1 MYDEFKSIYGETIM
15 AKIFIVE
22 DNPDII
28 HSTTQELNKWQHD
41 VITVNDWQNVANEI
55 LATNPDLVLF
65 DITLPTFDGFY
76 WIQEVRK
83 HSQVPIIVISAAE
96 IDTNVMHAVAAGA
109 DDYIMKPFAMT
120 VLLAKIQALLRR
132 NKQTTDAE
140 EIMWDHNSFN
150 PLTNI
155 LTNENGTAQLT
166 PTEGAMLQVLLSHR
180 NKTVSKEQLLQWL
193 WQGGKYLNENTLNVN
208 ISRLRTKLS
217 TIGLRQCIH
226 TERGLGYPTVFWGDV
241 IRFSLPFFIVWL
253 IGSGAI
259 KYYRLRHLNVSQL
272 DKFTPT
278 NMTEGKLVELLQ
290 DEQAKNIDTIRQL
303 QATQHEQLDHLEL
316 FTHEIKNYLTS
327 INAAA
332 ENSPT
337 VASTEVKKNIHQANY
352 YLNLLLNDERLA
364 INNHDYDFQWIDI
377 ANLINNILQQNSAVF
392 IHKQLIPELTGLDG
406 IKVLTDRKWL
416 HFCIEQL
423 LSNAIK
429 YSFPNSTINISW
441 EMNSLRIA
449 DHGCGISMND
459 LPRIFDNGFT
469 GKNGHQTTA
478 ATGMGLYLVK
488 KVTEYL
494 NFKVSISSVQSQGT
508 TAILSFLPDNIR
520 SSN

>member
-41 VITVNDWQNVANEI
+41 VITVNNWQNIANEI

-76 WIQEVRK
+76 RIQEVRK

-132 NKQTTDAE
+132 NKQTADAE

-166 PTEGAMLQVLLSHR
+166 PTEGSMLQVLLSHR

-226 TERGLGYPTVFWGDV
+226 TERGLGY
-241 IRFSLPFFIVWL
+241 R
-253 IGSGAI
+253 
-259 KYYRLRHLNVSQL
+259 
-272 DKFTPT
+272 
-278 NMTEGKLVELLQ
+278 LVE
-290 DEQAKNIDTIRQL
+290 
-303 QATQHEQLDHLEL
+303 
-316 FTHEIKNYLTS
+316 
-327 INAAA
+327 
-332 ENSPT
+332 
-337 VASTEVKKNIHQANY
+337 
-352 YLNLLLNDERLA
+352 
-364 INNHDYDFQWIDI
+364 NN
-377 ANLINNILQQNSAVF
+377 
-392 IHKQLIPELTGLDG
+392 E
-406 IKVLTDRKWL
+406 
-416 HFCIEQL
+416 
-423 LSNAIK
+423 
-429 YSFPNSTINISW
+429 
-441 EMNSLRIA
+441 
-449 DHGCGISMND
+449 
-459 LPRIFDNGFT
+459 
-469 GKNGHQTTA
+469 
-478 ATGMGLYLVK
+478 
-488 KVTEYL
+488 
-494 NFKVSISSVQSQGT
+494 
-508 TAILSFLPDNIR
+508 
-520 SSN
+520 

>member
-41 VITVNDWQNVANEI
+41 VITVNNWQNIANEI

-83 HSQVPIIVISAAE
+83 HSQVPIIVISVAE

-132 NKQTTDAE
+132 NKQTADAE

-166 PTEGAMLQVLLSHR
+166 PTEGSMLQVLLSHR

-226 TERGLGYPTVFWGDV
+226 TERGLGY
-241 IRFSLPFFIVWL
+241 R
-253 IGSGAI
+253 
-259 KYYRLRHLNVSQL
+259 
-272 DKFTPT
+272 
-278 NMTEGKLVELLQ
+278 LVE
-290 DEQAKNIDTIRQL
+290 
-303 QATQHEQLDHLEL
+303 
-316 FTHEIKNYLTS
+316 
-327 INAAA
+327 
-332 ENSPT
+332 
-337 VASTEVKKNIHQANY
+337 
-352 YLNLLLNDERLA
+352 
-364 INNHDYDFQWIDI
+364 NN
-377 ANLINNILQQNSAVF
+377 
-392 IHKQLIPELTGLDG
+392 E
-406 IKVLTDRKWL
+406 
-416 HFCIEQL
+416 
-423 LSNAIK
+423 
-429 YSFPNSTINISW
+429 
-441 EMNSLRIA
+441 
-449 DHGCGISMND
+449 
-459 LPRIFDNGFT
+459 
-469 GKNGHQTTA
+469 
-478 ATGMGLYLVK
+478 
-488 KVTEYL
+488 
-494 NFKVSISSVQSQGT
+494 
-508 TAILSFLPDNIR
+508 
-520 SSN
+520 

>member
-41 VITVNDWQNVANEI
+41 VITVNNWQNIANEI

-83 HSQVPIIVISAAE
+83 HSKVPIIVISAAE

-132 NKQTTDAE
+132 NKQTADAE

-166 PTEGAMLQVLLSHR
+166 PTEGSMLQVLLSHR

-226 TERGLGYPTVFWGDV
+226 TERGLGY
-241 IRFSLPFFIVWL
+241 R
-253 IGSGAI
+253 
-259 KYYRLRHLNVSQL
+259 
-272 DKFTPT
+272 
-278 NMTEGKLVELLQ
+278 LVE
-290 DEQAKNIDTIRQL
+290 
-303 QATQHEQLDHLEL
+303 
-316 FTHEIKNYLTS
+316 
-327 INAAA
+327 
-332 ENSPT
+332 
-337 VASTEVKKNIHQANY
+337 
-352 YLNLLLNDERLA
+352 
-364 INNHDYDFQWIDI
+364 NN
-377 ANLINNILQQNSAVF
+377 
-392 IHKQLIPELTGLDG
+392 E
-406 IKVLTDRKWL
+406 
-416 HFCIEQL
+416 
-423 LSNAIK
+423 
-429 YSFPNSTINISW
+429 
-441 EMNSLRIA
+441 
-449 DHGCGISMND
+449 
-459 LPRIFDNGFT
+459 
-469 GKNGHQTTA
+469 
-478 ATGMGLYLVK
+478 
-488 KVTEYL
+488 
-494 NFKVSISSVQSQGT
+494 
-508 TAILSFLPDNIR
+508 
-520 SSN
+520 

>member
-41 VITVNDWQNVANEI
+41 VITVNNWQNIANEI

-83 HSQVPIIVISAAE
+83 HSQVPIIVIYEAE

-132 NKQTTDAE
+132 NKQTADAE

-166 PTEGAMLQVLLSHR
+166 PTEGSMLQVLLSHR

-226 TERGLGYPTVFWGDV
+226 TERGLGY
-241 IRFSLPFFIVWL
+241 R
-253 IGSGAI
+253 
-259 KYYRLRHLNVSQL
+259 
-272 DKFTPT
+272 
-278 NMTEGKLVELLQ
+278 LVE
-290 DEQAKNIDTIRQL
+290 
-303 QATQHEQLDHLEL
+303 
-316 FTHEIKNYLTS
+316 
-327 INAAA
+327 
-332 ENSPT
+332 
-337 VASTEVKKNIHQANY
+337 
-352 YLNLLLNDERLA
+352 
-364 INNHDYDFQWIDI
+364 NN
-377 ANLINNILQQNSAVF
+377 
-392 IHKQLIPELTGLDG
+392 E
-406 IKVLTDRKWL
+406 
-416 HFCIEQL
+416 
-423 LSNAIK
+423 
-429 YSFPNSTINISW
+429 
-441 EMNSLRIA
+441 
-449 DHGCGISMND
+449 
-459 LPRIFDNGFT
+459 
-469 GKNGHQTTA
+469 
-478 ATGMGLYLVK
+478 
-488 KVTEYL
+488 
-494 NFKVSISSVQSQGT
+494 
-508 TAILSFLPDNIR
+508 
-520 SSN
+520 

>member
-41 VITVNDWQNVANEI
+41 VITVNNWQNIANEI

-96 IDTNVMHAVAAGA
+96 IDTNVMHALAAGA

-132 NKQTTDAE
+132 NKQTADAE

-166 PTEGAMLQVLLSHR
+166 PTEGSMLQVLLSHR

-226 TERGLGYPTVFWGDV
+226 TERGLGY
-241 IRFSLPFFIVWL
+241 R
-253 IGSGAI
+253 
-259 KYYRLRHLNVSQL
+259 
-272 DKFTPT
+272 
-278 NMTEGKLVELLQ
+278 LVE
-290 DEQAKNIDTIRQL
+290 
-303 QATQHEQLDHLEL
+303 
-316 FTHEIKNYLTS
+316 
-327 INAAA
+327 
-332 ENSPT
+332 
-337 VASTEVKKNIHQANY
+337 
-352 YLNLLLNDERLA
+352 
-364 INNHDYDFQWIDI
+364 NN
-377 ANLINNILQQNSAVF
+377 
-392 IHKQLIPELTGLDG
+392 E
-406 IKVLTDRKWL
+406 
-416 HFCIEQL
+416 
-423 LSNAIK
+423 
-429 YSFPNSTINISW
+429 
-441 EMNSLRIA
+441 
-449 DHGCGISMND
+449 
-459 LPRIFDNGFT
+459 
-469 GKNGHQTTA
+469 
-478 ATGMGLYLVK
+478 
-488 KVTEYL
+488 
-494 NFKVSISSVQSQGT
+494 
-508 TAILSFLPDNIR
+508 
-520 SSN
+520 

>member
-41 VITVNDWQNVANEI
+41 VITVNNWQNIANEI

-166 PTEGAMLQVLLSHR
+166 PTEGSMLQVLLSHR

-226 TERGLGYPTVFWGDV
+226 TERGLGY
-241 IRFSLPFFIVWL
+241 R
-253 IGSGAI
+253 
-259 KYYRLRHLNVSQL
+259 
-272 DKFTPT
+272 
-278 NMTEGKLVELLQ
+278 LVE
-290 DEQAKNIDTIRQL
+290 
-303 QATQHEQLDHLEL
+303 
-316 FTHEIKNYLTS
+316 
-327 INAAA
+327 
-332 ENSPT
+332 
-337 VASTEVKKNIHQANY
+337 
-352 YLNLLLNDERLA
+352 
-364 INNHDYDFQWIDI
+364 NN
-377 ANLINNILQQNSAVF
+377 
-392 IHKQLIPELTGLDG
+392 E
-406 IKVLTDRKWL
+406 
-416 HFCIEQL
+416 
-423 LSNAIK
+423 
-429 YSFPNSTINISW
+429 
-441 EMNSLRIA
+441 
-449 DHGCGISMND
+449 
-459 LPRIFDNGFT
+459 
-469 GKNGHQTTA
+469 
-478 ATGMGLYLVK
+478 
-488 KVTEYL
+488 
-494 NFKVSISSVQSQGT
+494 
-508 TAILSFLPDNIR
+508 
-520 SSN
+520 

>member
-41 VITVNDWQNVANEI
+41 VITVNNWQNIANEI

-132 NKQTTDAE
+132 NKQTADAE

-166 PTEGAMLQVLLSHR
+166 PTEGSMLQALLSHR

-226 TERGLGYPTVFWGDV
+226 TERGLGY
-241 IRFSLPFFIVWL
+241 R
-253 IGSGAI
+253 
-259 KYYRLRHLNVSQL
+259 
-272 DKFTPT
+272 
-278 NMTEGKLVELLQ
+278 LVE
-290 DEQAKNIDTIRQL
+290 
-303 QATQHEQLDHLEL
+303 
-316 FTHEIKNYLTS
+316 
-327 INAAA
+327 
-332 ENSPT
+332 
-337 VASTEVKKNIHQANY
+337 
-352 YLNLLLNDERLA
+352 
-364 INNHDYDFQWIDI
+364 NN
-377 ANLINNILQQNSAVF
+377 
-392 IHKQLIPELTGLDG
+392 E
-406 IKVLTDRKWL
+406 
-416 HFCIEQL
+416 
-423 LSNAIK
+423 
-429 YSFPNSTINISW
+429 
-441 EMNSLRIA
+441 
-449 DHGCGISMND
+449 
-459 LPRIFDNGFT
+459 
-469 GKNGHQTTA
+469 
-478 ATGMGLYLVK
+478 
-488 KVTEYL
+488 
-494 NFKVSISSVQSQGT
+494 
-508 TAILSFLPDNIR
+508 
-520 SSN
+520 

>member
-132 NKQTTDAE
+132 NKQTADAE

-166 PTEGAMLQVLLSHR
+166 PTEGSMLQVLLSHR

-226 TERGLGYPTVFWGDV
+226 TERGLGY
-241 IRFSLPFFIVWL
+241 R
-253 IGSGAI
+253 
-259 KYYRLRHLNVSQL
+259 
-272 DKFTPT
+272 
-278 NMTEGKLVELLQ
+278 LVE
-290 DEQAKNIDTIRQL
+290 
-303 QATQHEQLDHLEL
+303 
-316 FTHEIKNYLTS
+316 
-327 INAAA
+327 
-332 ENSPT
+332 
-337 VASTEVKKNIHQANY
+337 
-352 YLNLLLNDERLA
+352 
-364 INNHDYDFQWIDI
+364 NN
-377 ANLINNILQQNSAVF
+377 
-392 IHKQLIPELTGLDG
+392 E
-406 IKVLTDRKWL
+406 
-416 HFCIEQL
+416 
-423 LSNAIK
+423 
-429 YSFPNSTINISW
+429 
-441 EMNSLRIA
+441 
-449 DHGCGISMND
+449 
-459 LPRIFDNGFT
+459 
-469 GKNGHQTTA
+469 
-478 ATGMGLYLVK
+478 
-488 KVTEYL
+488 
-494 NFKVSISSVQSQGT
+494 
-508 TAILSFLPDNIR
+508 
-520 SSN
+520 

>member
-41 VITVNDWQNVANEI
+41 VITVNNWQNVANEI

-109 DDYIMKPFAMT
+109 DDYIMKPFSMT

-166 PTEGAMLQVLLSHR
+166 PTEGAMLQVLLSNR

-226 TERGLGYPTVFWGDV
+226 TERGLGY
-241 IRFSLPFFIVWL
+241 R
-253 IGSGAI
+253 
-259 KYYRLRHLNVSQL
+259 
-272 DKFTPT
+272 
-278 NMTEGKLVELLQ
+278 LVE
-290 DEQAKNIDTIRQL
+290 
-303 QATQHEQLDHLEL
+303 
-316 FTHEIKNYLTS
+316 
-327 INAAA
+327 
-332 ENSPT
+332 
-337 VASTEVKKNIHQANY
+337 
-352 YLNLLLNDERLA
+352 
-364 INNHDYDFQWIDI
+364 NN
-377 ANLINNILQQNSAVF
+377 
-392 IHKQLIPELTGLDG
+392 E
-406 IKVLTDRKWL
+406 
-416 HFCIEQL
+416 
-423 LSNAIK
+423 
-429 YSFPNSTINISW
+429 
-441 EMNSLRIA
+441 
-449 DHGCGISMND
+449 
-459 LPRIFDNGFT
+459 
-469 GKNGHQTTA
+469 
-478 ATGMGLYLVK
+478 
-488 KVTEYL
+488 
-494 NFKVSISSVQSQGT
+494 
-508 TAILSFLPDNIR
+508 
-520 SSN
+520 

>member
-41 VITVNDWQNVANEI
+41 VITVNNWQNIANEI

-83 HSQVPIIVISAAE
+83 HSQVPIIVISAAK

-132 NKQTTDAE
+132 NKQTADAE

-166 PTEGAMLQVLLSHR
+166 PTEGSMLQVLLSHR

-226 TERGLGYPTVFWGDV
+226 TERGLGY
-241 IRFSLPFFIVWL
+241 R
-253 IGSGAI
+253 
-259 KYYRLRHLNVSQL
+259 
-272 DKFTPT
+272 
-278 NMTEGKLVELLQ
+278 LVE
-290 DEQAKNIDTIRQL
+290 
-303 QATQHEQLDHLEL
+303 
-316 FTHEIKNYLTS
+316 
-327 INAAA
+327 
-332 ENSPT
+332 
-337 VASTEVKKNIHQANY
+337 
-352 YLNLLLNDERLA
+352 
-364 INNHDYDFQWIDI
+364 NN
-377 ANLINNILQQNSAVF
+377 
-392 IHKQLIPELTGLDG
+392 E
-406 IKVLTDRKWL
+406 
-416 HFCIEQL
+416 
-423 LSNAIK
+423 
-429 YSFPNSTINISW
+429 
-441 EMNSLRIA
+441 
-449 DHGCGISMND
+449 
-459 LPRIFDNGFT
+459 
-469 GKNGHQTTA
+469 
-478 ATGMGLYLVK
+478 
-488 KVTEYL
+488 
-494 NFKVSISSVQSQGT
+494 
-508 TAILSFLPDNIR
+508 
-520 SSN
+520 

>member
-41 VITVNDWQNVANEI
+41 VITVNNWQNVANEI

-155 LTNENGTAQLT
+155 LTNGNGTAQLT

-180 NKTVSKEQLLQWL
+180 NKIVSKEQLLQWL

-226 TERGLGYPTVFWGDV
+226 TERGLGY
-241 IRFSLPFFIVWL
+241 R
-253 IGSGAI
+253 
-259 KYYRLRHLNVSQL
+259 
-272 DKFTPT
+272 
-278 NMTEGKLVELLQ
+278 LVE
-290 DEQAKNIDTIRQL
+290 
-303 QATQHEQLDHLEL
+303 
-316 FTHEIKNYLTS
+316 
-327 INAAA
+327 
-332 ENSPT
+332 
-337 VASTEVKKNIHQANY
+337 
-352 YLNLLLNDERLA
+352 
-364 INNHDYDFQWIDI
+364 NN
-377 ANLINNILQQNSAVF
+377 
-392 IHKQLIPELTGLDG
+392 E
-406 IKVLTDRKWL
+406 
-416 HFCIEQL
+416 
-423 LSNAIK
+423 
-429 YSFPNSTINISW
+429 
-441 EMNSLRIA
+441 
-449 DHGCGISMND
+449 
-459 LPRIFDNGFT
+459 
-469 GKNGHQTTA
+469 
-478 ATGMGLYLVK
+478 
-488 KVTEYL
+488 
-494 NFKVSISSVQSQGT
+494 
-508 TAILSFLPDNIR
+508 
-520 SSN
+520 